1 MASELH
7 ALGRQWT
14 DLHSLMVAL
23 VFLKK
28 INRCFAVG
36 TRKLVRKPAYRHETR
51 AVLATSTVA
60 AASEMS
66 KANTSNIRYGYV
78 DG

>member
-1 MASELH
+1 
-7 ALGRQWT
+7 
-14 DLHSLMVAL
+14 MVNGQTTFSHDGA
-23 VFLKK
+23 
-28 INRCFAVG
+28 
-36 TRKLVRKPAYRHETR
+36 RKVVRKPAYRHETR

-66 KANTSNIRYGYV
+66 KANTSNISYGYV

>member
-1 MASELH
+1 MDRLAFSY
-7 ALGRQWT
+7 
-14 DLHSLMVAL
+14 
-23 VFLKK
+23 
-28 INRCFAVG
+28 VG

-66 KANTSNIRYGYV
+66 KANTSNISYGYV